1 MTWEL
6 TMSVSFDEETRR
18 RLEQLDFTITG
29 PGEAVA
35 QPATTVTVPIVEEA
49 VTVSE
54 QTSTTWVY
62 PLWFIAE
69 RLLFPQGIFRVTC
82 KKYIDPK
89 IAFDIYPM
97 TARNVVFRISCLCI
111 EGDLDVELRNTGE
124 DGKEGRKTISRLQYM
139 LKGCPTDPNEYNW
152 RTVTGSA
159 TLKDNSALHDFW
171 ENQTGAY
178 LSRLSHRPPNVA
190 VGQSVRVTG
199 RFRTGGLGN
208 LFWTLLQI
216 FLRGTV
222 TLRNGFD
229 VTVHYDWLGKRRE
242 VKRRVDV
249 RVTVPVEGSISVAW

>member
-1 MTWEL
+1 
-6 TMSVSFDEETRR
+6 MSVSFDEETRR
-18 RLEQLDFTITG
+18 RLEQLGFTFTG

-35 QPATTVTVPIVEEA
+35 QPATTVTVPVVEE
-49 VTVSE
+49 VTVATE

-62 PLWFIAE
+62 PLWFVLE
-69 RLLFPQGIFRVTC
+69 RLVLPQGVFRVTC

-89 IAFDIYPM
+89 ILFDILPVR
-97 TARNVVFRISCLCI
+97 ARNLTFRLSCLCI

-124 DGKEGRKTISRLQYM
+124 DGKEGRKTIRRRQYM
-139 LKGCPTDPNEYNW
+139 LYGCPEDPNEYNW
-152 RTVTGSA
+152 RVVKGSA
-159 TLKDNSALHDFW
+159 TLKDNSATHDFW

-178 LSRLSHRPPNVA
+178 LSRLNHRPPEVA

-199 RFRTGGLGN
+199 RFRTQGLGE

-216 FLRGTV
+216 FRTGTV

-229 VTVHYDWLGKRRE
+229 VTVHYDWRGERRQ
-242 VKRRVDV
+242 VKRTINV